1 MIQKELVETLRA
13 LNRADKLHVMQL
25 LVSELAREETDL
37 IQSGLDYPVWSPYDA
52 FEAGDAMLQVLAF
65 EVQPKEVAS

>member
-25 LVSELAREETDL
+25 LVSELAREEIDL
-37 IQSGLDYPVWSPYDA
+37 IQPGLDYPVWSPYAA
-52 FEAGDAMLQVLAF
+52 FEAGDAMLEVLAA
-65 EVQPKEVAS
+65 EAQDHA

>member
-37 IQSGLDYPVWSPYDA
+37 IQPGLDYPVWSPHDA
-52 FEAGDAMLQVLAF
+52 FEAGGTMLEVLAA
-65 EVQPKEVAS
+65 EAQDHA

>member
-25 LVSELAREETDL
+25 LVSELAREETDF
-37 IQSGLDYPVWSPYDA
+37 IQPGLDYPVWSPYDA
-52 FEAGDAMLQVLAF
+52 FEAGDAMLEVLAA
-65 EVQPKEVAS
+65 EAQDHA

>member
-1 MIQKELVETLRA
+1 VVQKELVETLRA

-37 IQSGLDYPVWSPYDA
+37 IQPGLDYPVWSPYDA
-52 FEAGDAMLQVLAF
+52 FDAGNTMLKVLAA
-65 EVQPKEVAS
+65 EAQDHA